1 MAEQTAAAPKPRP
14 SWLKPL
20 EHPLVVLGEL
30 SMFAGQSATSIF
42 RRPYRVGLL
51 MVQLEFMAY
60 GSMFVVGLTGLFT
73 GMVLALQTVYAF
85 GLFNAQSLVGATVEI
100 SLARDLPE
108 PHPDAGRR
116 EGHHQWP
123 REGRGDRV
131 RRDHDRVLPRLPG
144 GGRRAR
150 RRHRHHA
157 GGGGRPRRHLR
168 HRLHLYGDL
177 LERTSA
183 AGWGS
188 GRMSPPP
195 APQPVI
201 DVQDLYKS
209 FAGFPVLMGIDLKM
223 MEGTTTVVLGASG
236 SGKTVLMKHIMGL
249 FKPDHGQVI
258 VDGENVS
265 TMNRQQLAVFRERM
279 GMVFQSSALFDS
291 MTVGDNV
298 AFPLRE
304 HNPGLSE
311 REIRE
316 KVKEK
321 LAVVDLHDVEQKFPA
336 ELSGG
341 MRKRVGLA
349 RAIVREPKIVLYDE
363 PTTGLDPL
371 TTESVD
377 EVIIHARERLSVT
390 RLGISHDIGSAFH
403 IGDHIAVINEGR
415 IVAEGTPAEVRKTKE
430 PFTQQFLA
438 TWFGR
443 T

>member
-1 MAEQTAAAPKPRP
+1 
-14 SWLKPL
+14 
-20 EHPLVVLGEL
+20 
-30 SMFAGQSATSIF
+30 
-42 RRPYRVGLL
+42 
-51 MVQLEFMAY
+51 
-60 GSMFVVGLTGLFT
+60 
-73 GMVLALQTVYAF
+73 
-85 GLFNAQSLVGATVEI
+85 
-100 SLARDLPE
+100 
-108 PHPDAGRR
+108 
-116 EGHHQWP
+116 
-123 REGRGDRV
+123 
-131 RRDHDRVLPRLPG
+131 
-144 GGRRAR
+144 
-150 RRHRHHA
+150 
-157 GGGGRPRRHLR
+157 
-168 HRLHLYGDL
+168 
-177 LERTSA
+177 
-183 AGWGS
+183 
-188 GRMSPPP
+188 MSPPP

-209 FAGFPVLMGIDLKM
+209 FAGFPVLKGINLKM

-265 TMNRQQLAVFRERM
+265 TMSRQQLAVFRERM

-311 REIRE
+311 QEIRE

-321 LAVVDLHDVEQKFPA
+321 LAVVDLHDVEQKYPA

-377 EVIIHARERLSVT
+377 EMIIHARERLSVT
-390 RLGISHDIGSAFH
+390 SVVISHDIGSAFH
-403 IGDHIAVINEGR
+403 IGDRIAVINEGR
-415 IVAEGTPAEVRKTKE
+415 IVEEGTPQEVRKTKE
-430 PFTQQFLA
+430 PFTQHFLA
-438 TWFGR
+438 MWFAR

>member
-1 MAEQTAAAPKPRP
+1 
-14 SWLKPL
+14 
-20 EHPLVVLGEL
+20 
-30 SMFAGQSATSIF
+30 
-42 RRPYRVGLL
+42 
-51 MVQLEFMAY
+51 
-60 GSMFVVGLTGLFT
+60 
-73 GMVLALQTVYAF
+73 
-85 GLFNAQSLVGATVEI
+85 
-100 SLARDLPE
+100 
-108 PHPDAGRR
+108 
-116 EGHHQWP
+116 
-123 REGRGDRV
+123 
-131 RRDHDRVLPRLPG
+131 
-144 GGRRAR
+144 
-150 RRHRHHA
+150 
-157 GGGGRPRRHLR
+157 
-168 HRLHLYGDL
+168 
-177 LERTSA
+177 
-183 AGWGS
+183 
-188 GRMSPPP
+188 MSPPP

-209 FAGFPVLMGIDLKM
+209 FAGFPVLMGINLKM

-377 EVIIHARERLSVT
+377 EMIIHARERLSVT
-390 RLGISHDIGSAFH
+390 SVVISHDIGSAFH
-403 IGDHIAVINEGR
+403 IGDRIAVINEGR
-415 IVAEGTPAEVRKTKE
+415 IVEEGTPQEVRRTKE
-430 PFTQQFLA
+430 PFTQHFLA

>member
-1 MAEQTAAAPKPRP
+1 
-14 SWLKPL
+14 
-20 EHPLVVLGEL
+20 
-30 SMFAGQSATSIF
+30 
-42 RRPYRVGLL
+42 
-51 MVQLEFMAY
+51 
-60 GSMFVVGLTGLFT
+60 
-73 GMVLALQTVYAF
+73 
-85 GLFNAQSLVGATVEI
+85 
-100 SLARDLPE
+100 
-108 PHPDAGRR
+108 
-116 EGHHQWP
+116 
-123 REGRGDRV
+123 
-131 RRDHDRVLPRLPG
+131 
-144 GGRRAR
+144 
-150 RRHRHHA
+150 
-157 GGGGRPRRHLR
+157 
-168 HRLHLYGDL
+168 
-177 LERTSA
+177 
-183 AGWGS
+183 
-188 GRMSPPP
+188 MSPPP
-195 APQPVI
+195 APEPVI

-209 FAGFPVLMGIDLKM
+209 FAGFPVLKGINLRM

-265 TMNRQQLAVFRERM
+265 TMSRQQLAVFRERM

-311 REIRE
+311 QEIRE

-321 LAVVDLHDVEQKFPA
+321 LAVVDLHDVEQKYPA

-349 RAIVREPKIVLYDE
+349 RAIVRDPKIVLYDE

-377 EVIIHARERLSVT
+377 EMIIHARERLSVT
-390 RLGISHDIGSAFH
+390 SVVISHDIGSAFH
-403 IGDHIAVINEGR
+403 IGDRIAVINEGR
-415 IVAEGTPAEVRKTKE
+415 IVEEGTPQEVRRTKE
-430 PFTQQFLA
+430 PFTQHFLA
-438 TWFGR
+438 MWFAR